1 MPQPPPDVAA
11 AVAAVVTWVEVA
23 AAAAAQRARA
33 RQRNAY
39 GAGVRWEADDFE
51 IIAADEDPD
60 VGDGLTKQQEKRRW
74 RRWQARLRRQHGRSE
89 AERHAQ
95 RREEAAA
102 IAHGAELE
110 LATAGDW
117 RRWQRQ
123 R

>member
-1 MPQPPPDVAA
+1 
-11 AVAAVVTWVEVA
+11 VAAVVARVEVA
-23 AAAAAQRARA
+23 TAAAAQRARA

-60 VGDGLTKQQEKRRW
+60 VGDGLTKQQEKRRR

-95 RREEAAA
+95 RGEEAAA
-102 IAHGAELE
+102 IARGAEPE
-110 LATAGDW
+110 LATVGDW

-123 R
+123 RRRAENT